1 MTGQVHA
8 IVGCGRIGPNHVD
21 GFRAVPGVELRWAI
35 DRDPAVAKGFA
46 HTFGIPRYGT
56 ELAEALDDPE
66 LTSVSVTVDHA
77 QHTAL
82 ADRALR
88 AGRHVLL
95 EKPFAT
101 RVADARATVALAAE
115 RGRVLSVV
123 SQHRYDPVVEAV
135 AGWVAE
141 GLLGRLTQGYV
152 VQECHRTRE
161 YYSDYWHGSRAGEG
175 GSALINQGYHALDVL
190 RSLCGPLR
198 VAGAVATA
206 PVYGGVI
213 ENEDTLAA
221 VFAGPGGLVA
231 SYTVTVTSTVEWR
244 TRIGLTGTAGS
255 VVFDIDHPGTLH
267 SADGNPELVARA
279 ADLNAARV
287 AEDAPG
293 AGYYGS
299 SHRRQIAEFCAAIA
313 GGGPIRATAAD
324 GLATL
329 ELIEAVYTAGRAAP

>member
-1 MTGQVHA
+1 MAQVHA

-21 GFRAVPGVELRWAI
+21 GFRAVPGVEVRWAI

-46 HTFGIPRYGT
+46 AQFGMPRHGT
-56 ELAEALDDPE
+56 DLAEALDDAE
-66 LTSVSVTVDHA
+66 LTSVSVAVDHA

-88 AGRHVLL
+88 AGRHVLV

-101 RVADARATVALAAE
+101 RSADARATVALAAD
-115 RGRVLSVV
+115 RGLVLSVV

-135 AGWVAE
+135 AGWVAD
-141 GLLGRLTQGYV
+141 GLLGRLTQAYA

-206 PVYGGVI
+206 PLYGGVI

-221 VFAGPGGLVA
+221 VFAGPGGLAA
-231 SYTVTVTSTVEWR
+231 SFAVTVTSAVEWR
-244 TRIGLTGTAGS
+244 TRLGLTGTAGS
-255 VVFDIDHPGTLH
+255 VVFDLDHPGTLH
-267 SADGNPELVARA
+267 HADGNPELVRRA
-279 ADLNAARV
+279 ALVGPV
-287 AEDAPG
+287 AEAAPG
-293 AGYYGS
+293 IGYYGS
-299 SHRRQIAEFCAAIA
+299 SHRRQIAEFCAAVA
-313 GGGPIRATAAD
+313 DGTPIRATAAD

-329 ELIEAVYTAGRAAP
+329 ELIDAVYAAARATP